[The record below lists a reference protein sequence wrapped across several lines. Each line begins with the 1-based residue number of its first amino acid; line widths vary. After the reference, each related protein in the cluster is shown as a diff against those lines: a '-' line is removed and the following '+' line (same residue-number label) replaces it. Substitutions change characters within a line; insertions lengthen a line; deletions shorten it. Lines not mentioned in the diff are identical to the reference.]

1 MSDKWW
7 ETDVNKVISETEAL
21 YTRLVAIAPEK
32 NKLALTKA
40 KIIEARG
47 WAPTL
52 RMYDKHFE
60 QVLKQLEFFYVPNRI
75 VPGPA
80 FVFPIRDVDGKYTCA
95 QTKPLDG
102 SALAGTSK
110 YRFIGGKPAGPRWL
124 GNDHATLKKIIDYR
138 KVVIVEGPFDLL
150 AARLVCPD
158 VPIMSPLTKLL
169 GKNHLAYLRMLGVV
183 NLLLM
188 YDNEEAKG
196 NKTEGAGNLSM
207 AQQAAFIK
215 TMRVSPLIC
224 PYSDPSACLKNPLS
238 AEKLRS
244 IILAGFSITS

>member
-80 FVFPIRDVDGKYTCA
+80 FVFPIRDVDGK
-95 QTKPLDG
+95 
-102 SALAGTSK
+102 
-110 YRFIGGKPAGPRWL
+110 
-124 GNDHATLKKIIDYR
+124 
-138 KVVIVEGPFDLL
+138 
-150 AARLVCPD
+150 
-158 VPIMSPLTKLL
+158 
-169 GKNHLAYLRMLGVV
+169 
-183 NLLLM
+183 
-188 YDNEEAKG
+188 
-196 NKTEGAGNLSM
+196 
-207 AQQAAFIK
+207 
-215 TMRVSPLIC
+215 
-224 PYSDPSACLKNPLS
+224 
-238 AEKLRS
+238 
-244 IILAGFSITS
+244 